1 MGKLFE
7 NSLKLFRYVPSFA
20 GLLISACAL
29 TPAPIPEH
37 SIATQCLA
45 LYEAMDQAVANHG
58 TTPSSPVKIEGFPY
72 LRVNRFLASFQTEAM
87 NQDERAA
94 WLSQLAELDGQARR
108 VEYHTLP
115 SGIKK
120 DLTRQYAAPA
130 TLGDALTDCA
140 RTLQNHDLNDPNRF
154 AVLGQRT
161 VVPSAYQT
169 LYQIV
174 GLYPLMALPVQFGV
188 SRWQQET
195 QQVFQQ
201 PLENLAVKG
210 TLRRFRPA
218 KTKDFTDIYPLPQDA
233 LGIPDLSPRQLA
245 DLFVR
250 YAPIWEIDVMGNY
263 DLPGAPVWRKDG
275 VPTVDTTQN
284 VVYHYASY
292 TRWQNVP
299 LLQLNYV
306 VWFSERP
313 RTSRLDLLGGPLDGL
328 MWRVT
333 LNRDGEPLLYDTIHP
348 CGCYH
353 LFFPTESLQLRP
365 TAQNLMEPPLV
376 AQSAPV
382 VDAHQRIVVRIASAS
397 HYVQRI
403 YADTHERGSDYRLQ
417 PYEALYRVKDGNQR
431 RSLFAADGLVPG
443 TERGERW
450 LLWPMGIPS
459 PGAMRERGHHATA
472 FVGRRHFDDPDLL
485 DHLFEPTN

>member
-1 MGKLFE
+1 M
-7 NSLKLFRYVPSFA
+7 LFRYAPFLV
-20 GLLISACAL
+20 GLLIAACASTT
-29 TPAPIPEH
+29 TPPLLSEQSA
-37 SIATQCLA
+37 AAQCLE
-45 LYEAMDQAVANHG
+45 LYRAMDQAVANYG
-58 TTPSSPVKIEGFPY
+58 TTPSSPVKIEGFPH
-72 LRVNRFLASFQTEAM
+72 LRINRFFASFDTKTM
-87 NQDERAA
+87 NRREQAA
-94 WLSQLAELDGQARR
+94 WLAQLADLDQQARR
-108 VEYHTLP
+108 VEIHTLP
-115 SGIKK
+115 AGMAKTVSP
-120 DLTRQYAAPA
+120 QYANRKSIE
-130 TLGDALTDCA
+130 TALTSCSHI
-140 RTLQNHDLNDPNRF
+140 LQNHDLTHPDRF
-154 AVLGQRT
+154 ALLRQRAF
-161 VVPSAYQT
+161 VPSAYQT

-174 GLYPLMALPVQFGV
+174 GLYPLMILPVQFGV

-201 PLENLAVKG
+201 PLKDLPIEG

-218 KTKDFTDIYPLPQDA
+218 QTKESVDFASLPQDV
-233 LGIPDLSPRQLA
+233 LGIPNPSSRQLTK
-245 DLFVR
+245 LFAKH
-250 YAPIWEIDVMGNY
+250 APVWEIDVVGDY

-284 VVYHYASY
+284 VVYRYTSY
-292 TRWQNVP
+292 THWHNVP

-313 RTSRLDLLGGPLDGL
+313 RSGRLDLLGGPLDGL

-353 LFFPTESLQLRP
+353 LFFPTSALQLRP
-365 TAQNLMEPPLV
+365 ATQKLLEPPLV
-376 AQSAPV
+376 TQSAPV
-382 VDAHQRIVVRIASAS
+382 INAHERMVVRIASAS
-397 HYVQRI
+397 HYVQRV
-403 YADTHERGSDYRLQ
+403 YADTSEQGSAYRLQ
-417 PYEALYRVKDGNQR
+417 SYDALYRVKDGIQR
-431 RSLFAADGLVPG
+431 RSLFAADGLVAG
-443 TERGERW
+443 TERSERW

>member
-1 MGKLFE
+1 M
-7 NSLKLFRYVPSFA
+7 LFRYAPLLV
-20 GLLISACAL
+20 GLLIAACASTTSPPPL
-29 TPAPIPEH
+29 SEQSA
-37 SIATQCLA
+37 AAQCLE
-45 LYEAMDQAVANHG
+45 LYRAMDQAVANDG
-58 TTPSSPVKIEGFPY
+58 TTPSSPVKIEGFPH
-72 LRVNRFLASFQTEAM
+72 LRVNRFLASFRTEAM
-87 NQDERAA
+87 NQDERTA
-94 WLSQLAELDGQARR
+94 WLARLADLDRQARR
-108 VEYHTLP
+108 VELHTLP
-115 SGIKK
+115 AEIV
-120 DLTRQYAAPA
+120 RNAINQYISPED
-130 TLGDALTDCA
+130 TLEDALVDCSYNLK
-140 RTLQNHDLNDPNRF
+140 TQDLNHPNRF
-154 AVLGQRT
+154 GLLRQRA

-201 PLENLAVKG
+201 PLKDLPVEGA
-210 TLRRFRPA
+210 LRRFRPA
-218 KTKDFTDIYPLPQDA
+218 QTKESVGFASLPQDV
-233 LGIPDLSPRQLA
+233 LGIPNPSLRQLA
-245 DLFVR
+245 KLFAKH
-250 YAPIWEIDVMGNY
+250 APVWEIDVVGDY

-275 VPTVDTTQN
+275 VPTVDTAQN
-284 VVYHYASY
+284 LVYHYTSY
-292 TRWQNVP
+292 TRWQNIP

-306 VWFSERP
+306 IWFSERP
-313 RTSRLDLLGGPLDGL
+313 RSGPLDLLGGPLDGL

-353 LFFPTESLQLRP
+353 LFFPTSALRLRS
-365 TAQNLMEPPLV
+365 AVQNLLEPPLV
-376 AQSAPV
+376 TQSAPV
-382 VDAHQRIVVRIASAS
+382 IDAHERVVVRIASAS
-397 HYVQRI
+397 HYVQRV
-403 YADTHERGSDYRLQ
+403 YADTSTQGSRYRLQ
-417 PYEALYRVKDGNQR
+417 PYDMLYRVKDGSQR

-485 DHLFEPTN
+485 DRLFEPTN